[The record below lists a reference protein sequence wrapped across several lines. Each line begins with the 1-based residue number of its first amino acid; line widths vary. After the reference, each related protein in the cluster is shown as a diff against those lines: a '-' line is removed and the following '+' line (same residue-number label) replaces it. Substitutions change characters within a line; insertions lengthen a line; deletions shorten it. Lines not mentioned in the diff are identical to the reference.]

1 MPAKDDKI
9 LCMKKKKSIIS
20 WRLKLILLLGS
31 LGGVSVALFGIYV
44 NSISDLPLG
53 PTPLS
58 WTFKASSAHVAE
70 MFSRESS
77 DMNINTLKNPEIPAI
92 DKAFPAETELALFAL
107 G

>member
-1 MPAKDDKI
+1 M
-9 LCMKKKKSIIS
+9 S

-58 WTFKASSAHVAE
+58 WTFKASSTHVAE
-70 MFSRESS
+70 IFSKENLTMESS
-77 DMNINTLKNPEIPAI
+77 TLKNPEVPGI

>member
-1 MPAKDDKI
+1 
-9 LCMKKKKSIIS
+9 MKQKRKIIS

-31 LGGVSVALFGIYV
+31 LGGLSVVLFGMYV
-44 NSISDLPLG
+44 NSMSDLPFG

-58 WTFKASSAHVAE
+58 WTFKASSADVAE
-70 MFSRESS
+70 TFSKKNS
-77 DMNINTLKNPEIPAI
+77 DMESNTLKNPEAPAI

>member
-1 MPAKDDKI
+1 MPAKDDNVISMKQKRKI
-9 LCMKKKKSIIS
+9 MS

-31 LGGVSVALFGIYV
+31 LGGVSVALFSMYV

-58 WTFKASSAHVAE
+58 WAFKTSSAHVE
-70 MFSRESS
+70 EIFSEGNP
-77 DMNINTLKNPEIPAI
+77 DMEASTLKNPEIPAI

>member
-1 MPAKDDKI
+1 
-9 LCMKKKKSIIS
+9 MKQKRKFIF

-31 LGGVSVALFGIYV
+31 LGGLSVALSGIYV

-58 WTFKASSAHVAE
+58 WTFKTSSAHVAE
-70 MFSRESS
+70 MFFKENTDVES
-77 DMNINTLKNPEIPAI
+77 NTLKSIKVPAI
-92 DKAFPAETELALFAL
+92 DNAFPPETELALFAL